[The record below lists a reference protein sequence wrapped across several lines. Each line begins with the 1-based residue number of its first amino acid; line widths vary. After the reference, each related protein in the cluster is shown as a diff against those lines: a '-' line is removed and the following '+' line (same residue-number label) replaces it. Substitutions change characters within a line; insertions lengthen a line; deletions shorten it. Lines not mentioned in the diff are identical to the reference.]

1 MTENQYSELVR
12 YLGVKFDEVRRHA
25 DTLFEQSR
33 ADLRLAV
40 ERSDMRFEAV
50 DRRFDA
56 MDERLDG
63 MDRRLDAMDRRF
75 DAMDQRFDAMDRR
88 FDAMDLRF
96 DSLESEMRT
105 GFTEHGGRISALERR
120 N

>member
-40 ERSDMRFEAV
+40 ERSDLRFEAV

-56 MDERLDG
+56 MDERL
-63 MDRRLDAMDRRF
+63 
-75 DAMDQRFDAMDRR
+75 DAMDRR

-105 GFTEHGGRISALERR
+105 GFTEHAGRISALERR

>member
-1 MTENQYSELVR
+1 MTESQYSELVR

-40 ERSDMRFEAV
+40 ERSDLRFEAV

-56 MDERLDG
+56 MDERLD
-63 MDRRLDAMDRRF
+63 AMDR
-75 DAMDQRFDAMDRR
+75 RFDAMDRR

-105 GFTEHGGRISALERR
+105 GFTDHGGRISALERR